1 MKYSAFNTEPV
12 LMTYSDNKT
21 IEKDLSQN
29 SKLADFEFSKRE
41 INYLWKIDDV
51 LEIKWIQNVLK
62 NKYIVFSWHHRSAAA
77 ALLSE
82 ENEIVENTAKII
94 C

>member
-21 IEKDLSQN
+21 IENWIFHRTQ
-29 SKLADFEFSKRE
+29 KLADFEFSTKRE

-51 LEIKWIQNVLK
+51 LEIKWIQNVFEK
-62 NKYIVFSWHHRSAAA
+62 
-77 ALLSE
+77 
-82 ENEIVENTAKII
+82 
-94 C
+94 

>member
-21 IEKDLSQN
+21 IENWIFHRTQ
-29 SKLADFEFSKRE
+29 KLADFEFSTEKR
-41 INYLWKIDDV
+41 NQLWKIDDV

-62 NKYIVFSWHHRSAAA
+62 KSTLYLADGHHRSAAA
-77 ALLSE
+77 ALCQKKTRFRE
-82 ENEIVENTAKII
+82 YR
-94 C
+94 